1 MPRLADFWGI
11 HHGEAIVVCGL
22 GNSLHA
28 LTDPHRFRTIGVN
41 DIERAFT
48 PTYMF
53 CMDAPRSFTA
63 DRLRFIQGSRA
74 RFIFTDHDLGV
85 DGRQVVRFPIRRAAM
100 PRFDNSDALY
110 FLGRPVT
117 SPYMAV
123 CLAAHMGAKAIG
135 LIGVD
140 FTLGHFFAADGAH
153 KLARQVAGIDR
164 RLYDLGSALLNRG
177 VKVFNLSAESR
188 LRAFPRIHVEDFF
201 ELQESG
207 RARSWTRPPTR
218 IYLYSSTP
226 AANVCELARLV
237 NTRTALSSRVSAPE
251 SPDIVPGCMPEIEQM
266 IADDFERRSRLRERR
281 APRRNAQRRGFPRR
295 VAKQDQPACSRL
307 PDACARRPGASGH
320 NARDCLAGTCD
331 GGRGRADG
339 LKPVGGFVEF
349 GRNHR
354 RWAADVRSFHARPTA
369 GSATPRF
376 MDLREGESFV
386 AARNRAARCSKD
398 LLVFTDANIQAPERW
413 ASELIDVFR
422 GHRAAAAVAPATAD
436 LYEPTLQSFG
446 LNFQDA
452 ELNTVPLAKQRDE
465 PYPVPLLPGAFLAV
479 TREVFEQ
486 VGGLDAGMRKS
497 GADDLELCMR
507 LWTSGFECLIAPEL
521 SVSWMNP
528 FAAGALRPEQY
539 WPDLLH
545 NLLRLATAHFSPRR
559 LGDFLASASLH
570 PEYATAAAQLQ
581 GGDIALRQRQV
592 RSGRLYGDDWF
603 FERFG
608 A

>member
-1 MPRLADFWGI
+1 M
-11 HHGEAIVVCGL
+11 
-22 GNSLHA
+22 
-28 LTDPHRFRTIGVN
+28 TI
-41 DIERAFT
+41 
-48 PTYMF
+48 P
-53 CMDAPRSFTA
+53 
-63 DRLRFIQGSRA
+63 
-74 RFIFTDHDLGV
+74 
-85 DGRQVVRFPIRRAAM
+85 
-100 PRFDNSDALY
+100 
-110 FLGRPVT
+110 
-117 SPYMAV
+117 
-123 CLAAHMGAKAIG
+123 
-135 LIGVD
+135 
-140 FTLGHFFAADGAH
+140 
-153 KLARQVAGIDR
+153 
-164 RLYDLGSALLNRG
+164 
-177 VKVFNLSAESR
+177 
-188 LRAFPRIHVEDFF
+188 FPRIHVEDFF

-237 NTRTALSSRVSAPE
+237 NTRTALSCRVSAPE

-266 IADDFERRSRLRERR
+266 IADDSNVDLDCETAALPDETPNGADFLDAWRSRISPLVL
-281 APRRNAQRRGFPRR
+281 GFPTPALGAQARAATMR
-295 VAKQDQPACSRL
+295 VIVSQEHATADEAAQTVSSLLADLSSSDEIIVVGPPTSVRSM
-307 PDACARRPGASGH
+307 PERRPG
-320 NARDCLAGTCD
+320 
-331 GGRGRADG
+331 
-339 LKPVGGFVEF
+339 
-349 GRNHR
+349 
-354 RWAADVRSFHARPTA
+354 
-369 GSATPRF
+369 SATLRF

-398 LLVFTDANIQAPERW
+398 LLVFTDANIQAPGRW

-497 GADDLELCMR
+497 GADDLELCLR